1 MYLDLDPLSF
11 FYVQVSIGIWDSNYP
26 TSKICLKMHWITLPG
41 YKHWTNP
48 PFLHQFCFWYSSI
61 HNTFIASS
69 IFIISVLVME
79 FDVRTF
85 LWIQYWFETIIPIR
99 SWTFEL
105 LDSSITII
113 CYYSITVSSLAWLLL
128 YHNETIWV
136 KTQRGTDK
144 LL

>member
-1 MYLDLDPLSF
+1 MGFQLTDFKDLPKNALNL
-11 FYVQVSIGIWDSNYP
+11 Y
-26 TSKICLKMHWITLPG
+26 TLPG

-69 IFIISVLVME
+69 SFIISVLVME